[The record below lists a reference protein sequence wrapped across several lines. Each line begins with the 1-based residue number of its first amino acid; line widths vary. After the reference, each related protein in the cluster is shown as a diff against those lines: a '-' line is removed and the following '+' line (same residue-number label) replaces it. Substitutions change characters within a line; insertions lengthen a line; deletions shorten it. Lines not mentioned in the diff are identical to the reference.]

1 MRLLRINMR
10 RRRHELGLTPA
21 KAAAG
26 ADMPVQIWKGIE
38 NGLYEPSIRELE
50 SISNVLR
57 VAPHILAGWRP
68 QKVGIMMRREG
79 NDVVIEWDD
88 SFCFS
93 SCEVLAAE
101 GYIRIGFEESKEEAE
116 E

>member
-1 MRLLRINMR
+1 MSHLRINMR

-21 KAAAG
+21 RAAAG
-26 ADMPVQIWKGIE
+26 ADMPVQVWKGIE
-38 NGLYEPSIRELE
+38 NGLFEPSIRELE

-57 VAPHILAGWRP
+57 MAPHILAGWRP

-88 SFCFS
+88 SFRFS
-93 SCEVLAAE
+93 SSEVLAAE
-101 GYIRIGFEESKEEAE
+101 GYIRIRFEETEGGVK
-116 E
+116 

>member
-1 MRLLRINMR
+1 MSLLRVNIR

-21 KAAAG
+21 RAAAG

-38 NGLYEPSIRELE
+38 NGLYDPSIRELE
-50 SISNVLR
+50 NISNVLR

-68 QKVGIMMRREG
+68 QKVGIIMRREG
-79 NDVVIEWDD
+79 NDVVIEWDE

-93 SCEVLAAE
+93 SSEVLAAE
-101 GYIRIGFEESKEEAE
+101 RYIRIRFEESKEEAE

>member
-1 MRLLRINMR
+1 MSHLRINMR
-10 RRRHELGLTPA
+10 RRRQELGLTPA
-21 KAAAG
+21 RAAAG
-26 ADMPVQIWKGIE
+26 ADMSVQLWKNIE
-38 NGLYEPSIRELE
+38 GGFHDPSIGELE

-68 QKVGIMMRREG
+68 QKVGIIMRRVG

-93 SCEVLAAE
+93 SSEVLTAE
-101 GYIRIGFEESKEEAE
+101 RYIQISFEGAKE
-116 E
+116 

>member
-1 MRLLRINMR
+1 MSRLRINMR

-21 KAAAG
+21 RAAAG
-26 ADMPVQIWKGIE
+26 ADMSVQLWKNIE
-38 NGLYEPSIRELE
+38 GGFHDPSIGELE

-68 QKVGIMMRREG
+68 QKVGIIMRRVG
-79 NDVVIEWDD
+79 NDVVLEWDD

-101 GYIRIGFEESKEEAE
+101 RYIQISFEGAKE
-116 E
+116 

>member
-1 MRLLRINMR
+1 MSHLRINMR
-10 RRRHELGLTPA
+10 RRRQELGLTPA
-21 KAAAG
+21 RAAAG
-26 ADMPVQIWKGIE
+26 ADMSVQLWKNIE
-38 NGLYEPSIRELE
+38 GGFHDPSIGELE

-57 VAPHILAGWRP
+57 EAPHILAGWRP
-68 QKVGIMMRREG
+68 QKVGIIMRREG

-101 GYIRIGFEESKEEAE
+101 GYIRIGFEGAKE
-116 E
+116 